1 MARILAFDIGISSIG
16 WAFSENDELK
26 DCGVRIFTKAENPKT
41 GESLALPRRLARRK
55 ARLNHLKHL
64 IANEF
69 KLNYEDYQSFD
80 ESLAKAYKGS
90 LISPYEL
97 RFRALNELLSKQD
110 FARVILHIAKRRG
123 YDDIKNNGDE
133 EKGKILKA
141 IKQNEEKLVNYQSV
155 GEYLYKE
162 YFQKFKENSKEF
174 INVRNK
180 KESYERCITQSFLKY
195 ELKLIFQK
203 QREFGFSFSKKFE
216 EEVLSVAFY
225 KRALKDFSHLVG
237 NCSFF

>member
-1 MARILAFDIGISSIG
+1 MPRRLARSAR
-16 WAFSENDELK
+16 K
-26 DCGVRIFTKAENPKT
+26 
-41 GESLALPRRLARRK
+41 RLARRK

-123 YDDIKNNGDE
+123 YDDIKNSDDK
-133 EKGKILKA
+133 EKGAILKA
-141 IKQNEEKLVNYQSV
+141 IKQNEEKLANYQSV

-174 INVRNK
+174 TNVRNK
-180 KESYERCITQSFLKY
+180 KESYERCIAQSFLKD
-195 ELKLIFQK
+195 ELKLILKNKENLAFLFQK
-203 QREFGFSFSKKFE
+203 NLKK
-216 EEVLSVAFY
+216 
-225 KRALKDFSHLVG
+225 RCLV
-237 NCSFF
+237 